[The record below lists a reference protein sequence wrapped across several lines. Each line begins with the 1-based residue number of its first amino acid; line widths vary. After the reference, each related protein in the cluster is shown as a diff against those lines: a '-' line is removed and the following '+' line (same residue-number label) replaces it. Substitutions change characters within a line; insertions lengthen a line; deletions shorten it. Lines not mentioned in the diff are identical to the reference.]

1 MSATA
6 VPATPSLYQKLAEI
20 TAEIGTVQARGFHDF
35 LKTKYV
41 TEEDLIDAVRGQLT
55 SRNIVLLPSVTA
67 IEERPAKTAKGKDTT
82 ITTVRLDWT
91 FCDGET
97 GQTHTCSWAGSG
109 EDPSADGLKKAYTAA
124 LRYFLLKGFLVG
136 SGDDASEAVPP
147 PRSDGQ
153 QALSKDQY
161 QGIVEAWEEAG
172 RDHTLLHGLLD
183 AKQIPTTIEGQE
195 LSLSQRVQLLS
206 ALQSIDVLKKLRDA
220 KVKESVSV

>member
-1 MSATA
+1 MTENV
-6 VPATPSLYQKLAEI
+6 VPQGSLYQKLAEV

-67 IEERPAKTAKGKDTT
+67 IEERAAKTSKGKDTT
-82 ITTVRLDWT
+82 ITTVRVDWT
-91 FCDGET
+91 FCDGDT

-124 LRYFLLKGFLVG
+124 LRYFLLKSFLVG
-136 SGDDASEAVPP
+136 SGDAAGESPAP
-147 PRSDGQ
+147 PRADGQ
-153 QALSKDQY
+153 QAISQEQY
-161 QGIVEAWEEAG
+161 HGIVEAWEEAG
-172 RDHTLLHGLLD
+172 RDQTLLHGLLD
-183 AKQIPTTIEGQE
+183 GKQIPTTIEGQD

-206 ALQSIDVLKKLRDA
+206 ALQAIDILKKLRDA
-220 KVKESVSV
+220 KPKESVAV